1 MDSNIIQNI
10 VNQNSKPIAE
20 VMHGYVVL
28 ISDRVFMTPSGKFLF
43 ESRQQA
49 NQAFYNTLNFKVL
62 SRCRG
67 DESMRGHSTRYIWD
81 TFKRESGFTIKY
93 I

>member
-10 VNQNSKPIAE
+10 VNQNSKPIAD

-28 ISDRVFMTPSGKFLF
+28 ILDRVFKTPSGKFLF

-49 NQAFYNTLNFKVL
+49 NQAFYNTLNFIVL
-62 SRCRG
+62 TRYRE

-81 TFKRESGFTIKY
+81 RFKRDCGFTIKH